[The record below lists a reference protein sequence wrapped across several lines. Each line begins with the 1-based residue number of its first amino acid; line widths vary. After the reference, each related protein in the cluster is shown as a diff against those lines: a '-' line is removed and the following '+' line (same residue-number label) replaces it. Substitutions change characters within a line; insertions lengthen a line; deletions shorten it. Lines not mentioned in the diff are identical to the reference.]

1 MKRGEREYSSTFN
14 RLTVDGFVPEQNLQF
29 RSKVAVCEKGKR
41 YALATAEG
49 QDSVVYAVDGYIV
62 KDGLRCDKLVLVRRT
77 QEGRIPENWSE
88 IFVEL
93 KGIRVGKVY
102 TVKPGRG
109 NSGCS
114 GKEIIQKRN
123 VYRVHKRQ
131 RKDNPPDK
139 RVG

>member
-1 MKRGEREYSSTFN
+1 MEKYETRREREYSSTFN

-77 QEGRIPENWSE
+77 QEGRIPYNCSQ
-88 IFVEL
+88 IFVEY
-93 KGIRVGKVY
+93 KGNDVQKSIARAGGEAIITYY
-102 TVKPGRG
+102 TKSSHS
-109 NSGCS
+109 N
-114 GKEIIQKRN
+114 IN
-123 VYRVHKRQ
+123 L
-131 RKDNPPDK
+131 
-139 RVG
+139 